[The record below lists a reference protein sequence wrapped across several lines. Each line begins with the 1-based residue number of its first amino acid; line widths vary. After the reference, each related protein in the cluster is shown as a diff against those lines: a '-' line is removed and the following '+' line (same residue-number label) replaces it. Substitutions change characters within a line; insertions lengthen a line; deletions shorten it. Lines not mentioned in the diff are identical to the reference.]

1 MREICQGIHDVFIIS
16 CGVEFFS
23 YVLFTHLHHNIII
36 DLHKYVIT
44 AVQKKSKRSYVP
56 EKVRCITLNIN

>member
-16 CGVEFFS
+16 CGVEFFFICS
-23 YVLFTHLHHNIII
+23 FYTSASQIII

-44 AVQKKSKRSYVP
+44 AVQKKLQKIICARES
-56 EKVRCITLNIN
+56 TLHNIKH

>member
-36 DLHKYVIT
+36 DLHRYVIT
-44 AVQKKSKRSYVP
+44 AVQKNSIRSYVP

>member
-44 AVQKKSKRSYVP
+44 AVQKKIQKIICARES
-56 EKVRCITLNIN
+56 TLHNIKH